1 MPGRRAPRAR
11 GGRALHLHEGEG
23 GEPAG
28 LRRGTRSRSEAF
40 REEKFPWGPFQRV
53 TELINDPQVVANG
66 YIEQMSVD
74 GTPISM
80 PTGALQIDEAPPGL
94 RQAPAHGQDTEL
106 VLQEL
111 EYDWDE
117 IIALKSEGVVL

>member
-1 MPGRRAPRAR
+1 MITLFHCPQ
-11 GGRALHLHEGEG
+11 
-23 GEPAG
+23 
-28 LRRGTRSRSEAF
+28 TRSSRFIFLLEELEAAFVTRTLAEWSEAF
-40 REEKFPWGPFQRV
+40 REERFAWGPFQRV

-66 YIEQMSVD
+66 YIDQMSVD

-80 PTGALQIDEAPPGL
+80 PTGALQVDDAPPEL

-111 EYDWDE
+111 DYDWDQ
-117 IIALKSEGVVL
+117 IIALKSDGVVL